1 MTVNRSLLCSWLNNV
16 SPAFRVFSRPKLI
29 PLVHKLLLYAGRGEH
44 RLRLK
49 RHELVGGAEGRAFW
63 MEHIAPISGRRYRLD
78 HSLMGRNILI
88 LLIIF
93 CSLPSRAG
101 QTASM
106 LLNLLELMSVFKL
119 VALFRLFCHTFT
131 FLKKGSRIYRAISYL
146 TIHHSFLSTSF
157 RGLWQVFD
165 SNKDVPTTKD

>member
-29 PLVHKLLLYAGRGEH
+29 PLVHKLLLYAWRGEH

-49 RHELVGGAEGRAFW
+49 WHKLVGGAESCAFW

-106 LLNLLELMSVFKL
+106 LLNLLELMCVNL

-131 FLKKGSRIYRAISYL
+131 LLEKGSRIDGAISKL
-146 TIHHSFLSTSF
+146 DHSFYSAPFGRL
-157 RGLWQVFD
+157 R
-165 SNKDVPTTKD
+165 